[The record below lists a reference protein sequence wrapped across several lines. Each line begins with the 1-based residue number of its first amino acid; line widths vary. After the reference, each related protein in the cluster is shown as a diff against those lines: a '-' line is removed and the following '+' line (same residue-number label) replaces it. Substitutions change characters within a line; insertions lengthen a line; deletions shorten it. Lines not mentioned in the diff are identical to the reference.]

1 MTTNKPDPA
10 FGAHLEPFSG
20 IPTFMR
26 QPATR
31 DLEGIDIAVVG
42 VPFDSGTSYRSG
54 TRFGPRKI
62 RETSLLL
69 WGFNAVLGVAPAKEL
84 KVVDYGD
91 MEVVPVDIQATME
104 VITNEATTILAP
116 IHSPSHWEVI
126 TRSRYPYYVLT
137 QLNLDP

>member
-1 MTTNKPDPA
+1 MTTKKPDPA

-62 RETSLLL
+62 
-69 WGFNAVLGVAPAKEL
+69 
-84 KVVDYGD
+84 
-91 MEVVPVDIQATME
+91 
-104 VITNEATTILAP
+104 
-116 IHSPSHWEVI
+116 
-126 TRSRYPYYVLT
+126 
-137 QLNLDP
+137 